1 MKRLLILQWIAAAL
15 TAAALAAAVMHVRT
29 HGIFLVAVLIIAA
42 SVQAALLALTYQ
54 QSRIM
59 AFLKS
64 HSQSAGGQFD
74 EQMVLHRQ
82 QQEELLRRQVELSS
96 LQSQINPH
104 FLYNTLDSIRSKAL
118 IEGQHEIADMT
129 EILSNFFRYC
139 IGNVEQLVKVR
150 EELGH
155 VNDYY
160 VIQKFRFEDR
170 FDLTISLE
178 DDAIKD
184 LYLPKM
190 SIQPLIE
197 NAMMHGLERV
207 NRKGLI
213 EVSLML
219 ADQGLVITV
228 SDNGAGMSQEQL
240 SEMNRRLEQDLP
252 AGSTGGRH
260 SGIGVANVN
269 ARIKL
274 MFGPEYGI
282 RYRSVLGSG
291 TDAVI
296 RMPQVNDFSRI
307 RFEER

>member
-1 MKRLLILQWIAAAL
+1 MKRLLILQWIMTAL
-15 TAAALAAAVMHVRT
+15 IAAALAAAVMQMSM
-29 HGIFLVAVLIIAA
+29 HGIFPVVVLAA
-42 SVQAALLALTYQ
+42 AAAIDAALLVLTYQ
-54 QSRIM
+54 QMRIM
-59 AFLKS
+59 SFLRS
-64 HSQSAGGQFD
+64 HSQSAGKQFD
-74 EQMVLHRQ
+74 DQMIMRRQ

-118 IEGQHEIADMT
+118 IEGQNEIADMT

-139 IGNVEQLVKVR
+139 IGNTESLVKVR

-170 FDLTISLE
+170 FDLTISME
-178 DDAIKD
+178 DESIKD

-213 EVSLML
+213 TVQLIL
-219 ADQGLVITV
+219 ADQDLLITV

-240 SEMNRRLEQDLP
+240 DEMNRKLEQDIP
-252 AGSTGGRH
+252 AGQAGGRH

-274 MFGPEYGI
+274 MFGRQYGI

-291 TDAVI
+291 TDAII

-307 RFEER
+307 RFEES